1 MSIFSELSERNMKC
15 ELCGSATVSLPG
27 GGWDNDRIYCS
38 NRDCTAEYVFPTT
51 TDVEDKD
58 ND

>member
-1 MSIFSELSERNMKC
+1 MKC